1 MLELVLQDLVRE
13 RGALCSS
20 LRLATTMS
28 PRSDF
33 VDCWNILDEIAEH
46 DRRIEALN
54 KILAEVEPEPST
66 GPPPLKT

>member
-13 RGALCSS
+13 RGALCSPP
-20 LRLATTMS
+20 AGDDDV

-46 DRRIEALN
+46 DRRIEALH

-66 GPPPLKT
+66 GPPAPRS